1 MERPAP
7 LEEWELDFGEIWL
20 GEAEGSLEFLL
31 VVDRGSSRVVYI
43 EGSAGYRAASA
54 LEAVMRLFAQ
64 HGLPKRLRFDR
75 DPRLWGSW
83 TRDSYPSP
91 LIRLLRALGV
101 EPVICPPHRPDLK
114 PFVERCI
121 ATLKDEWLAR
131 YAPTT
136 LADALALLEPFQRY
150 YNTERPHQ
158 GAACRN
164 RTPAEAFPV
173 LPVLPNLPT
182 TLAPNRW
189 LTAEQGRVYRR
200 HINANGSIQVD
211 CHTYYIG
218 QAFAGAAVLA
228 QLDSARCC
236 LVVTGNGE
244 TLKVVPLKG
253 LYPDHL
259 NLTDFVAHLLDEA
272 QTIEQFRHLHWEQ
285 TGDLL

>member
-1 MERPAP
+1 
-7 LEEWELDFGEIWL
+7 
-20 GEAEGSLEFLL
+20 
-31 VVDRGSSRVVYI
+31 
-43 EGSAGYRAASA
+43 
-54 LEAVMRLFAQ
+54 MRLFAQ
-64 HGLPKRLRFDR
+64 QGLPKRLRFDR

-101 EPVICPPHRPDLK
+101 EPVICPPHRPDKK

-121 ATLKDEWLAR
+121 ATLKYEWLAR
-131 YAPTT
+131 HAPTT
-136 LADALALLEPFQRY
+136 FADALALLEPFQRY
-150 YNTERPHQ
+150 YHTERPHQ

-164 RTPAEAFPV
+164 RTPADAFPT
-173 LPVLPNLPT
+173 LPVLPPLPT
-182 TLAPNRW
+182 TVAPNRW
-189 LTAEQGRVYRR
+189 LSDEQGRVYRR

-218 QAFAGAAVLA
+218 QAYAGAAVLA
-228 QLDSARCC
+228 QLDGPQRS

-244 TLKVVPLKG
+244 TLKVVPRKG

-259 NLTDFVAHLLDEA
+259 SLTDFVAHLIDEA
-272 QTIEQFRHLHWEQ
+272 RAIEQFRHLHWEQ